1 MSPNV
6 EAYDDLFRTLQI
18 GPYAYLREWTL
29 ARIWSEWKAAIIIVL
44 ISIVGLCVHG
54 FVLEKLVGLRTRE
67 LKEAWKKQQ
76 ETEREA
82 REASARLESLQR
94 AGAVGQIS
102 SIVAHEMKQP
112 LGVIQNL
119 SRGTL
124 RLIEDEPETLDEV
137 AQAVSRLTTKP
148 CARHRLLTA
157 YAAGAK
163 AESIDRCWRRNRGL

>member
-1 MSPNV
+1 MEGRHHHCP
-6 EAYDDLFRTLQI
+6 DFHRW
-18 GPYAYLREWTL
+18 PLR
-29 ARIWSEWKAAIIIVL
+29 ARLCARKARR
-44 ISIVGLCVHG
+44 
-54 FVLEKLVGLRTRE
+54 LRTRE

-76 ETEREA
+76 ETECEA

-137 AQAVSRLTTKP
+137 AQAV
-148 CARHRLLTA
+148 
-157 YAAGAK
+157 
-163 AESIDRCWRRNRGL
+163 ESINDEAVRAAQIIDRVRSWSQGRVNRQVLEADQGVKRAVQSFMLTNRSRGISIRTGRASIGKGLDGSA